1 MVTPPCRAFP
11 DSPGKL
17 PNLPPASRLAGDCAK
32 HAIMPLRLRVV
43 LLIGLVL
50 LASMALGALV
60 AGYQVRRALSAEL
73 AAGLSGARQTSAS
86 AFEDLPQSDHPARD
100 LRQLVATFD
109 GNRHVRA
116 TLIGP
121 MGRPV
126 WISRSDSPGAS
137 PPQWFSRLL
146 RVTPVAI
153 TLEVPRTSAGRA
165 RLLLTATP
173 DLDLRA
179 AWSEFLAVTAVLVST
194 AAAGL
199 LLVYLAIGAA
209 FRPLTLLALQ
219 FKRIG
224 AGDYSG
230 RVDETGPTELLHLQH
245 GFNHMAAELAA
256 TTARNRLLTEQLAT
270 LQEEERADI
279 ARDLHDEIGP
289 HLFAVNLDAELI
301 SQLNESGDYAAIPER
316 VREIQGGIRH
326 MQRQVRD
333 LLGRLR
339 PTQLTEFGLHAAI
352 DDLVQFWATRRPD
365 IAFDLTLTQDDIP
378 EAVGEVVYRI
388 LQEAANNAV
397 RHGQPG
403 LIRIRVE
410 KEGEA
415 GLFVSVDDDGAR
427 AASPAPVTAGGLGL
441 IGMRERVEAGGGSL
455 RYGPNA
461 AGTGWTTAAH
471 LRLAPVRAALSGG
484 GR

>member
-1 MVTPPCRAFP
+1 
-11 DSPGKL
+11 
-17 PNLPPASRLAGDCAK
+17 
-32 HAIMPLRLRVV
+32 MPLRLRVV

-73 AAGLSGARQTSAS
+73 AAGLGGARQTAAS

-116 TLIGP
+116 MLIVGGHP
-121 MGRPV
+121 L
-126 WISRSDSPGAS
+126 WISRTSSPAAT
-137 PPQWFSRLL
+137 PPQWFRGLL
-146 RVTPVAI
+146 RVTPASV
-153 TLEVPRTSAGRA
+153 TLPVPRMRAGTA
-165 RLLLTATP
+165 ALVLTATP
-173 DLDLRA
+173 ELDVRA
-179 AWSEFLAVTAVLVST
+179 AWSEFLALMAVLVST

-199 LLVYLAIGAA
+199 LLVYLVIGAA

-224 AGDYSG
+224 VGDYTG
-230 RVDETGPTELLHLQH
+230 RVDETGPPELLRLQH

-256 TTARNRLLTEQLAT
+256 TTARNRLLTDQLAT

-289 HLFAVNLDAELI
+289 HLFAVSLDAEMI
-301 SQLNESGDYAAIPER
+301 AQLNESGEHAAIPER
-316 VREIQGGIRH
+316 VREIQGGVRH

-339 PTQLTEFGLHAAI
+339 PTQLTEFGLTAAI
-352 DDLVQFWATRRPD
+352 EDLAQFWATRRPD
-365 IAFDLTLTQDDIP
+365 IAFDLVLTEGEIP
-378 EAVGEVVYRI
+378 EAVAEVVYRI
-388 LQEAANNAV
+388 VQEAANNAV

-403 LIRIRVE
+403 SIRIRVE
-410 KEGEA
+410 KEGGE

-427 AASPAPVTAGGLGL
+427 AAPSTPLAATGGGLGL

-455 RYGPNA
+455 IYGPNPT
-461 AGTGWTTAAH
+461 GSGWTTAAH
-471 LRLAPVRAALSGG
+471 LRLAPVRQSPESG
-484 GR
+484 RE

>member
-1 MVTPPCRAFP
+1 
-11 DSPGKL
+11 
-17 PNLPPASRLAGDCAK
+17 
-32 HAIMPLRLRVV
+32 MPLRLRVV

-50 LASMALGALV
+50 FASMTLGALV

-73 AAGLSGARQTSAS
+73 AAGLSGARQTAAS

-116 TLIGP
+116 TLIV
-121 MGRPV
+121 GRHPV
-126 WISRSDSPGAS
+126 WISRSDSPSAA
-137 PPQWFSRLL
+137 PPQWFRSLL
-146 RVTPVAI
+146 RVTPASM
-153 TLEVPRTSAGRA
+153 TLPVPRTRAGTA
-165 RLLLTATP
+165 ALVLTATP
-173 DLDLRA
+173 DLDVRA
-179 AWSEFLAVTAVLVST
+179 TWSEFLALMAVLVST
-194 AAAGL
+194 AVAGL
-199 LLVYLAIGAA
+199 LLVYLVIGAA

-256 TTARNRLLTEQLAT
+256 TTARNRQLTDQLAT

-289 HLFAVNLDAELI
+289 HLFAVSLDAEMI
-301 SQLNESGDYAAIPER
+301 AQLHESGNHAAIPER
-316 VREIQGGIRH
+316 VREIQGGVRH

-339 PTQLTEFGLHAAI
+339 PTQLTEFGLNAAI
-352 DDLVQFWATRRPD
+352 EDLVQFWATRRPD
-365 IAFDLTLTQDDIP
+365 IAFDLVLTQDEIP
-378 EAVGEVVYRI
+378 EATADVVYRI
-388 LQEAANNAV
+388 VQEAANNAV
-397 RHGQPG
+397 RHGQPAS
-403 LIRIRVE
+403 IRIRVE
-410 KEGEA
+410 KEGEE

-427 AASPAPVTAGGLGL
+427 AASPAPLASGGGLGL

-455 RYGPNA
+455 IYGPNPT
-461 AGTGWTTAAH
+461 GSGWTTAAH
-471 LRLAPVRAALSGG
+471 LCLAPVRRSLEGG
-484 GR
+484 GG

>member
-1 MVTPPCRAFP
+1 
-11 DSPGKL
+11 
-17 PNLPPASRLAGDCAK
+17 
-32 HAIMPLRLRVV
+32 MPLRLRVV

-50 LASMALGALV
+50 IASMGLGALV

-73 AAGLSGARQTSAS
+73 AAGLSGARQTAAS
-86 AFEDLPQSDHPARD
+86 AFEDLPQSDHPSRD

-121 MGRPV
+121 GGPL
-126 WISRSDSPGAS
+126 WTSRSDSPS
-137 PPQWFSRLL
+137 PPPPLWFRRLL
-146 RVTPVAI
+146 RVAPASMTVPVPL
-153 TLEVPRTSAGRA
+153 TRAGA
-165 RLLLTATP
+165 AVLVLTATP
-173 DLDLRA
+173 ELDVRA
-179 AWSEFLAVTAVLVST
+179 AWSEFLALTAVLVST

-199 LLVYLAIGAA
+199 LLVYLVIGAA

-230 RVDETGPTELLHLQH
+230 RVDETGPTELLHLQR

-256 TTARNRLLTEQLAT
+256 TTARNRQLTDQLAT

-289 HLFAVNLDAELI
+289 HLFAVSLDAEMI
-301 SQLNESGDYAAIPER
+301 AQLNETGEYAAIPER
-316 VREIQGGIRH
+316 VREIQGGVRH

-339 PTQLTEFGLHAAI
+339 PTQLTEFGLNAAI
-352 DDLVQFWATRRPD
+352 EDLVQFWATRRPD
-365 IAFDLTLTQDDIP
+365 ITFNLALTKDDIP
-378 EAVGEVVYRI
+378 EPVAEVVYRI
-388 LQEAANNAV
+388 VQEAANNAV
-397 RHGQPG
+397 RHGQPES
-403 LIRIRVE
+403 IRIRVK
-410 KEGEA
+410 KEGK
-415 GLFVSVDDDGAR
+415 GRLFVSVDDDGAR
-427 AASPAPVTAGGLGL
+427 AGASAPLASTGGGLGL

-455 RYGPNA
+455 IYGPNDR
-461 AGTGWTTAAH
+461 GSGWTTAAH
-471 LRLAPVRAALSGG
+471 LRLPPVGQSGEG
-484 GR
+484 GDE